1 MKNSAGIILLIVV
14 VLTLGDNA
22 SSFTSLLN
30 QKAKCRFAPTGS
42 GTALAGWFDKP
53 NSGGGNTDNDKM
65 FEAQQEMLRAR
76 RGEIG
81 KDELK
86 DKKAKKKA
94 KEVSKSKTLNKVDA
108 TLNQDAAMYADE
120 GEETKFKFPWQK

>member
-14 VLTLGDNA
+14 VLTLCDNA

-30 QKAKCRFAPTGS
+30 QKAKCRFATGS

-53 NSGGGNTDNDKM
+53 NNGGGNTDNDKM

-120 GEETKFKFPWQK
+120 GEEGKFKFPWQK